1 MATMTD
7 DEAIMMMLPKKQQQQ
22 EQKEPQPQQEQPQEE
37 PQKQQP
43 QPQQQEESG
52 STKKRGGWWPFA
64 VAEAREQLGITN
76 FVAVK
81 KGSELYDRAKSLES
95 EIKNNMVK
103 YTNKHGKK

>member
-1 MATMTD
+1 MTD
-7 DEAIMMMLPKKQQQQ
+7 DEAIMMMSMQKKSQKQEEPKQQQPQ
-22 EQKEPQPQQEQPQEE
+22 PQPQQE
-37 PQKQQP
+37 PQKQQ
-43 QPQQQEESG
+43 QEQQEESG